1 MSEKRIESVY
11 FVDGCVIEHDY
22 IYFATKLKSLDP
34 NEYDFSRMFYLDREN
49 WIYHDLNWDVVS
61 CCLLPEKGGDKRRY
75 CALSMQGDV
84 ELEYLGG
91 VDVEKIEGAGTYEG
105 VGAVKQIKEIAGTL
119 YVC

>member
-49 WIYHDLNWDVVS
+49 WIYHDLNYDVVS
-61 CCLLPEKGGDKRRY
+61 CCLLPEKKKKKR
-75 CALSMQGDV
+75 
-84 ELEYLGG
+84 
-91 VDVEKIEGAGTYEG
+91 
-105 VGAVKQIKEIAGTL
+105 
-119 YVC
+119 